1 MWANV
6 DRRSNTLML
15 RGSAPAE
22 LLDDLFEASEFA
34 ARLRLSKIDGEWA
47 YISFCVKFT
56 TEELLKL
63 KRKMEEPDAPA

>member
-34 ARLRLSKIDGEWA
+34 ARLRLSKKDVEWA
-47 YISFCVKFT
+47 YVSFCVKFT

-63 KRKMEEPDAPA
+63 KRKMEEPDATA

>member
-34 ARLRLSKIDGEWA
+34 ARLRLSKKDGEWA

-63 KRKMEEPDAPA
+63 KRQMEEPDVTA

>member
-15 RGSAPAE
+15 RGSAPAA
-22 LLDDLFEASEFA
+22 LLDDLFETSEFA
-34 ARLRLSKIDGEWA
+34 ARLRLSKKDGEWA
-47 YISFCVKFT
+47 YVSFCVKFT

-63 KRKMEEPDAPA
+63 KRKMEEPDATA